1 MEWME
6 IRNGKLNIGRC
17 NMDEHILLDLVVQ
30 AEIILKGIHYGV
42 FVQDIDTVRKAVIDL
57 KDCADTMDS
66 IVEDDFGE

>member
-1 MEWME
+1 ME